1 MTDKRVKQ
9 RRRRWS
15 WKRTAWVLVCAA
27 ALVVVTLI
35 ALPDL
40 LPDTAVRRQVTAIL
54 TERLGRPVTVESAHL
69 AWGDGLTATGVRI
82 GRREGD
88 GHLATA
94 DRLTVQLGPLDA
106 ARSAAGRDVP
116 LKAVRVEGLQLWL
129 ILDARGRLNVE
140 DLAGREHLK
149 INSVQVSGATVHF
162 ENRRVGRRLT
172 LRNVHTSL
180 GELAS
185 TGHGYISLSADLGEP
200 AAGHT
205 VRSQDPYRARRGGD
219 PASETNKPGHLVL
232 TANLDRLEFGDEA
245 NVPGSFKAEWTDV
258 GWPEVA
264 AVAELSPPL
273 AGIFSRT
280 SGRMSASF
288 SGDAW
293 TAEGAVQAAD
303 LTLAARAVTIPQ
315 AILGF
320 QLRRASSGAPLTVSL
335 AKFSAP
341 GIDLKAS
348 GEVRIERLAPQGG
361 ADPGEAPWTIRH
373 ADLQA
378 EGVVA
383 WVALLQSIKPMGGLA
398 KRFDRVGGKA
408 RINLN
413 VKTTAKGPRLTG
425 RADLTDTLMVC
436 AGVLHKEER
445 QRLRLE
451 VDATCGSDLAE
462 ADITRL
468 ELEAD
473 AGCIRAGGHLP
484 LAPLLKAA
492 PQGAHA
498 DVGRR
503 LAGAD
508 LTVHADV
515 HDAKALL
522 ALLPALGAR
531 LGKLRAAGPLTLLLT
546 CAPAEAADVP
556 PDAPPTWTAKVR
568 GDLTAMMLAGPVWT
582 HKPSGMPATFD
593 ALIDLAPDARR
604 SDVRRLKIDLGKGS
618 LQWSGS
624 ARIDWPQKQGER
636 PVGRFSGTLRVSG
649 IEAIGAT
656 IAPDRFAKDPPLAGE
671 ATFNVE
677 ADLAEGRLRNQMEA
691 GLEQMA
697 IRVQDYFAKPA
708 GLPASLSVASLWHTG
723 KWNEVEAEAAV
734 ELPGARLAARGK
746 GLLDL
751 KWLDV
756 TPDGAAD
763 AEPHQT
769 HPADTD
775 RPDTTPKPTAAVEV
789 TLLLTST
796 MDIRAQVSDL
806 AKAADLS
813 PLLKRNLKGYH
824 AAGRA
829 EGNLTLAK
837 QRQTLQV
844 SGGLDLTHADLD
856 AGPYLK
862 KPAGRALAIDLQADF
877 TPAPQEPI
885 TVNVTN
891 VKAQLGDSVARAD
904 GWVRLNQAGLVS
916 PLRGAALVAA
926 MLEEANLNVCADWTH
941 TPALRRSLPWLEPL
955 YARCRLD
962 GPTVWLLAFSG
973 TPTRGRVRLDVSA
986 TDCRISA
993 SGAARTDAGGSDR
1006 PAVLKPAGTE
1016 ATVGLDVRYGE
1027 VPGEMIA
1034 DRLELN
1040 LADAT
1045 ASAEGRVLFDD
1056 PRLILLDRP
1065 TAWSLRVRGRVPDS
1079 RLVASLLPAHLAD
1092 LKPSGA
1098 VTLDIKAAADAKAAE
1113 LESCRLTFD
1122 KARIEWLGKTVRL
1135 DGPIDYNNQRLKTG
1149 DGLNLVA
1156 GGSDVTLVAYIA
1168 HPNDDPTGSLLV
1180 RGKTLDLDEAQ
1191 EMIRRTAEHLAARTV
1206 AEPTEGE
1213 ARPPGRPLS
1222 DRLARRLQRLLA
1234 GAQLSAEIK
1243 LDRVG
1248 FVIPEWETRYDLTD
1262 LTAEGRL
1269 AGGRF
1274 VMPRF
1279 ACALNEGTVGGEMA
1293 LDFRHDVP
1301 VLSVAYDA
1309 RNLKM
1314 AENLK
1319 PFIDSTFPGMQ
1330 VFGTLSTRAAITRRL
1345 EKGAR
1350 TIGRGETVLTDG
1362 LLEGPAAPD
1371 YITRLLP
1378 GLKLT
1383 RYRFNR
1389 MSNLFENKPN
1399 GDADNRML
1407 FDGKAYDLY
1416 IFGVTHPDGRTSYKL
1431 GVDLSVSLG
1440 SKTISRTLEGGKL
1453 PLMRYTGRIV
1463 GSQFAEQQ
1471 VSYVLPHDFA
1481 YDVFIRRN
1489 VLLQLIRRIG
1499 EKEPEIKRPLVAPA
1513 LEERAATGK

>member
-1 MTDKRVKQ
+1 MTDEPVKR

-15 WKRTAWVLVCAA
+15 WRRTAWVLVCAA

-116 LKAVRVEGLQLWL
+116 LKAVRVEGLELWL
-129 ILDARGRLNVE
+129 TLDAQGRLNVE

-149 INSVQVSGATVHF
+149 INSIQVSGATVHF
-162 ENRRVGRRLT
+162 ENRRVGQHLT
-172 LRNVHTSL
+172 LRNVHASL

-185 TGHGYISLSADLGEP
+185 TGHGYISFSADLGEP

-205 VRSQDPYRARRGGD
+205 ARPYRPILGRGGD
-219 PASETNKPGHLVL
+219 TASETNKPGHLVL

-245 NVPGSFKAEWTDV
+245 NVPGSFKAEWTNV

-264 AVAELSPPL
+264 AVAELWPPL

-398 KRFDRVGGKA
+398 KRFDRIGGKA

-436 AGVLHKEER
+436 EGVLHKEER
-445 QRLRLE
+445 QRLLLE

-492 PQGAHA
+492 PQGAQA
-498 DVGRR
+498 DAGRR

-508 LTVHADV
+508 LTVHADI

-556 PDAPPTWTAKVR
+556 PHPGRMADVPPTWTAKVR

-582 HKPSGMPATFD
+582 HKPGGMPATFD

-624 ARIDWPQKQGER
+624 ARIDWPQKQGEH

-649 IEAIGAT
+649 IEAIGA
-656 IAPDRFAKDPPLAGE
+656 IVAPDRFAKDPPLAGG

-677 ADLAEGRLRNQMEA
+677 ADLAEGRLRNQMKA

-697 IRVQDYFAKPA
+697 IRLQDYFAKPA

-751 KWLDV
+751 KWLDA
-756 TPDGAAD
+756 TSDGAAD

-789 TLLLTST
+789 TLLLAST
-796 MDIRAQVSDL
+796 LDIRAQVSDL

-862 KPAGRALAIDLQADF
+862 KPAGRALVIDLQADF

-891 VKAQLGDSVARAD
+891 IKAQLGDSVARAD

-916 PLRGAALVAA
+916 PLRGTAFVAA
-926 MLEEANLNVCADWTH
+926 MLEEANLNVRADWTH

-962 GPTVWLLAFSG
+962 GPTAWSLAFSG
-973 TPTRGRVRLDVSA
+973 TPTRGRVRLDASA

-993 SGAARTDAGGSDR
+993 SGAARADAGGSDR

-1016 ATVGLDVRYGE
+1016 AAVGLDVRYGE
-1027 VPGEMIA
+1027 VPGEVIV

-1045 ASAEGRVLFDD
+1045 ASAEGRVLFDA

-1135 DGPIDYNNQRLKTG
+1135 NGPIDYNNQRLKTG

-1180 RGKTLDLDEAQ
+1180 RGKALDLDEAQ
-1191 EMIRRTAEHLAARTV
+1191 EMIRRTAEHLAARKD
-1206 AEPTEGE
+1206 AGSAAGE
-1213 ARPPGRPLS
+1213 ARPPRRSLS

-1234 GAQLSAEIK
+1234 RAQMSAEIK
-1243 LDRVG
+1243 LDRVSL
-1248 FVIPEWETRYDLTD
+1248 VIPEWETRYDLTD
-1262 LTAEGRL
+1262 LAAEGRL

-1309 RNLKM
+1309 RDLKM

-1407 FDGKAYDLY
+1407 FDGRAYDLY

-1431 GVDLSVSLG
+1431 GVDLSVSLDQ
-1440 SKTISRTLEGGKL
+1440 GKL
-1453 PLMRYTGRIV
+1453 PLMHYTGRIV

-1471 VSYVLPHDFA
+1471 VSYVLPHVFA
-1481 YDVFIRRN
+1481 YDVFVRRN